1 MERESLPMT
10 CLNDGRAA
18 ATDNKIDARGDA
30 LMTLHLCKHPPSK
43 PTPMG
48 TRKMAGGNG
57 MVPREMLYWMAYGK
71 GKPTYDLPE

>member
-1 MERESLPMT
+1 MEKKSLPIT
-10 CLNDGRAA
+10 CLKDGRAA
-18 ATDNKIDARGDA
+18 ATDNKIDARGDV

-48 TRKMAGGNG
+48 TRKMARGDG
-57 MVPREMLYWMAYGK
+57 MVPREMLYWMTYGK